1 MANLEIGDPG
11 KFPMNRLQPVDRN
24 RPTSLLLLCFIPLLL
39 AACTGSSQ
47 SNGAKLSDAMQKAS
61 DDNTGDRTVATR
73 PLYQDEDTSR
83 SMLGD
88 FLSAVSVVHDTTSE
102 SLHAAPVVKEN
113 SSDTPAQPTWFSLA
127 GGSGVINSN
136 ALYGLNHLE
145 ARLSGYLS
153 SRTRFA
159 LIGGIDWA
167 PVQTTSNLSR
177 SLDGGV
183 LILNARGQFNWYTT
197 PQHTFL
203 GQYFFLGGG
212 YNYMMWQY
220 RNAIRVAGRSVRSDA
235 LDGVEFF
242 GGVGLNLI
250 QTKHFQLGGEVTPGI
265 MLWFPTTSEGFDNDV
280 FSAFPYT
287 KFTMVMS
294 FGG

>member
-1 MANLEIGDPG
+1 
-11 KFPMNRLQPVDRN
+11 MNQLQPVDRK
-24 RPTSLLLLCFIPLLL
+24 RPTSLLLLSFIPLFL
-39 AACTGSSQ
+39 AACAGSSQ
-47 SNGAKLSDAMQKAS
+47 SNGAKLSEAMRKAS
-61 DDNTGDRTVATR
+61 DDNNGDRTVATR
-73 PLYQDEDTSR
+73 PLYQEADTSG
-83 SMLGD
+83 SLLGD
-88 FLSAVSVVHDTTSE
+88 FLSAVTIVRDSTSE
-102 SLHAAPVVKEN
+102 SPRDTRAPKEKQ
-113 SSDTPAQPTWFSLA
+113 SDAPAQPTWLSLG

-136 ALYGLNHLE
+136 ALYGLNHIE
-145 ARLSGYLS
+145 ARMSGYLS
-153 SRTRFA
+153 QRTRLA
-159 LIGGIDWA
+159 LIGGIDFA
-167 PVQTTSNLSR
+167 PVQTTSNLAR
-177 SLDGGV
+177 SLDGGL

-220 RNAIRVAGRSVRSDA
+220 RNAIRAAGRSVRSDA

-265 MLWFPTTSEGFDNDV
+265 MLWFPTTSEGFANDV

-287 KFTMVMS
+287 RFTMVLS